1 MLFQAEWHFAAL
13 GVDPRQMPR
22 ENAGDLVIFIFD
34 LTAIFALKAYNQVH
48 QFCNPRVEGRLK
60 LLNGDELNYE

>member
-1 MLFQAEWHFAAL
+1 
-13 GVDPRQMPR
+13 MPR